1 MEKISVTD
9 LAEQYERQYNII
21 NAKIAGL
28 RPLLYV
34 YTGEDLYL
42 LRRRIKTYYEM
53 ATECRITAVSL
64 KKYYEDEHNER
75 LH

>member
-34 YTGEDLYL
+34 YTGEDLYRSEEHTSEL
-42 LRRRIKTYYEM
+42 QSRI
-53 ATECRITAVSL
+53 
-64 KKYYEDEHNER
+64 
-75 LH
+75 